1 LTQRLLKA
9 AISGAPVPYK
19 TEELQSFAAHCTQK
33 ENDVKKVE
41 RQLDKSAAALLLSTM
56 IGKEFDA
63 IVTGASDKGTW
74 VRINN
79 PHTEGRLMSGAQG
92 LKVGDRAKVKLVRTD
107 VENGFIDFAKI

>member
-1 LTQRLLKA
+1 
-9 AISGAPVPYK
+9 
-19 TEELQSFAAHCTQK
+19 
-33 ENDVKKVE
+33 
-41 RQLDKSAAALLLSTM
+41 M
-56 IGKEFDA
+56 IGSEFDA